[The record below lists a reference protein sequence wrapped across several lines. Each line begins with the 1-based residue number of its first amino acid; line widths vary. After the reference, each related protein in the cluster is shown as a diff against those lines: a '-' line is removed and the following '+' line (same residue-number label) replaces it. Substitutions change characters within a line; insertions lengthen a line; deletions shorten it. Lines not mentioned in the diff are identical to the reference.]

1 MRLRQ
6 QPVRRGATL
15 VEGAIVLMVFLTLI
29 FGMLDLGIAV
39 LRFNTLSE
47 AARQGAREAI
57 IHGKLAPAGWQGG
70 SWGPATIDV
79 LASTTGIPAVDA
91 VRPLLVGFNLDETRI
106 KVEWPNGVNDLQQPV
121 RVTVSSSYHPMMT
134 FIFGN
139 QSFALSA
146 SSTMPIAH

>member
-6 QPVRRGATL
+6 QPGRRGATL

-39 LRFNTLSE
+39 LRYNTLSE
-47 AARQGAREAI
+47 AARQGARESI
-57 IHGKLAPAGWQGG
+57 VHGKLAPAGWLGG
-70 SWGPATIDV
+70 PWGPAAIDV
-79 LASTTGIPAVDA
+79 AASTTGVPAVDA
-91 VRPLLVGFNLDETRI
+91 ITPLLVGFNLDETRI
-106 KVEWPNGVNDLQQPV
+106 RVEWPNGTNDLQQPV
-121 RVTVSSSYHPMMT
+121 RVTVSSLYHPIMT

-139 QSFALSA
+139 PAFNLSA